1 MCVAAEVRRV
11 VPDRGLQPHGRPG
24 KEAKAPALPFLPRP
38 FPGPAAGLGLAPPAG
53 RTGPSKR
60 LEAGSLVITSFRRHG
75 RARGG
80 PVPGPTPA
88 ALCPKACVKGWH
100 ERWCIKE
107 WHERVARKGGA
118 VGWGGGFHRLKG
130 LENTM

>member
-1 MCVAAEVRRV
+1 MCVCVAAEVRRV

-53 RTGPSKR
+53 RTGPNKR
-60 LEAGSLVITSFRRHG
+60 LEAGSLVISSFSRHG

-80 PVPGPTPA
+80 ARAVPYAGG
-88 ALCPKACVKGWH
+88 LVPKGL
-100 ERWCIKE
+100 R
-107 WHERVARKGGA
+107 ERVA
-118 VGWGGGFHRLKG
+118 
-130 LENTM
+130 